1 VPVPVKPGCE
11 PFSFEGGPVGALMV
25 HGFTGSPFS
34 MRPWGEHLA
43 ANGLTVLGPRLPGHG
58 TRWQEMN
65 LTRWQDWY
73 GEVERAFDRLR
84 GRCEQVFVMGLS
96 MGGTLT
102 LRLGEERGD
111 EVAGLVTVNASL
123 LTERKDA
130 KLLPLISKVVP
141 SVKAIGDDIK
151 KPGTTENAYDRTPL
165 RAAASLAQLWRLTR
179 DDLGKITQPLLV
191 FRSAEDHVVEPT
203 SGALLMKSVASTDV
217 REVVLTDSYHVATLD
232 NDAPTIFAES
242 LAFVLAHAEAKA

>member
-1 VPVPVKPGCE
+1 MPVKPGCE

-130 KLLPLISKVVP
+130 KVLPLISKVVP
-141 SVKAIGDDIK
+141 SIKAIGDDIK
-151 KPGTTENAYDRTPL
+151 KPGVTENAYDRTPL
-165 RAAASLAQLWRLTR
+165 RAAASLAQLWKVTR
-179 DDLGKITQPLLV
+179 DDLGRITQPLLV

-217 REVVLTDSYHVATLD
+217 REIVLTDSYHVATLD

-242 LAFVLAHAEAKA
+242 LAFVRDHAEAKA